1 MYWCINVGAMFGLA
15 TTYSERFVGFWLAY
29 LEPGIL
35 YALSPLVLIWAS
47 KKLYKAPP
55 QGSVFMEACKV
66 FARCCK
72 NGGWK
77 NMFKRKASFWDNA
90 KPSVIEAQEGTV
102 DRSVIFW
109 DDLFVEEI
117 KQSVE
122 ACGVFFLIP
131 IFLLADGGIGAM
143 ENTMSAAMRLDGVPN
158 DVINNFNSLTI
169 IVFTPIFTWGIYPFF
184 ERIGYPLKP
193 MTRMFIGFQ
202 LGTINMIAG
211 AIMQWRIYETS
222 PCGYEASTC
231 AEVAP
236 VSLWWQIILYGVPAI
251 GEILVMVTSYEIA
264 YTRAPAR
271 MKGLVYGLCLFNS
284 AIAAI
289 IGLAAADAIQDPYLI
304 WPYVALAC
312 ASFVTAFIFPTYYR
326 HLNVPMRLF
335 ADPVRQAGMDQPN
348 YKAQVMAEE
357 EQALGHQNQGE
368 VESKR

>member
-1 MYWCINVGAMFGLA
+1 MYLCINIGAMFGLA

-35 YALSPLVLIWAS
+35 YAFSPLVLIWAS

-55 QGSVFMEACKV
+55 QGSVLTEAWAV
-66 FARCCK
+66 FRQASR

-77 NMFKRKASFWDNA
+77 NMFRRGVSFWDAA
-90 KPSVIEAQEGTV
+90 KPSVIEERDGAI
-102 DRSVIFW
+102 DRTKIIW
-109 DDLFVEEI
+109 DDLFVEEL
-117 KQSVE
+117 KQTVS

-131 IFLLADGGIGAM
+131 IFLLSDGGIGAM
-143 ENTMSAAMRLDGVPN
+143 ENTQSAAMRLDGVPN

-184 ERIGYPLKP
+184 ERIGWPLKP

-211 AIMQWRIYETS
+211 AIIQWRIYETS

-236 VSLWWQIILYGVPAI
+236 VSLWWQVILYGVPAI
-251 GEILVMVTSYEIA
+251 GEILVMVTSYELA

-271 MKGLVYGLCLFNS
+271 MKGLVYGICLFNS

-289 IGLAAADAIQDPYLI
+289 IGLACADVIQDPYLI

-312 ASFVTAFIFPTYYR
+312 ASFVVAFLFPTYFR
-326 HLNVPMRLF
+326 HLNEPMRDF
-335 ADPVRQAGMDQPN
+335 ADPNRMAGQQQPN
-348 YKAQVMAEE
+348 YKAQLVAEE
-357 EQALGHQNQGE
+357 EQALGSAE
-368 VESKR
+368 PKR